1 MSAADEEPTA
11 ATDEEPIVEAPGER
25 PRATTGKASAA
36 EKSAEKP
43 AGNKAPPKAATKGR
57 EAAWMTRLT
66 DNAWLLIPVLVPV
79 AVIVGMIQGAG
90 AAFLV
95 LIATALITVIA
106 LFWASVRTLL
116 GETPLSGADAYALA
130 APRAEEEQKQAVLR
144 ALKDLEFERSVG
156 KISDDDYSVLVSKY
170 RAEAKRLL
178 RVLEDD
184 ARPKRERVEGL
195 VHARLVEAGLES
207 MPATYRSTAETEAA
221 DAATD
226 VKPRKKKKGKAEK
239 SPAEPRARSVE
250 IEPVDAPEKAAGSA
264 ATASSG
270 NKANVDATW
279 KSVVTMKTK
288 ESPAYTPPTKKCGE
302 CRTRNDADAVFCK
315 KCGSRVLEG
324 GPIDVQRTD
333 VKAVTDRPA
342 TSTDE
347 PASGAPNDAHDEA
360 DDNERA
366 GEETS
371 R

>member
-11 ATDEEPIVEAPGER
+11 ATDKEPTVKASGDR

-36 EKSAEKP
+36 EKSAEKQ
-43 AGNKAPPKAATKGR
+43 AENDAPPKVTIKGR

-178 RVLEDD
+178 RVLEDH

-207 MPATYRSTAETEAA
+207 TPATYRSTAEPEAA

-226 VKPRKKKKGKAEK
+226 VKPRKKKKGRAEK
-239 SPAEPRARSVE
+239 SPAEPRPRSVE
-250 IEPVDAPEKAAGSA
+250 IEPIDAPEKAAGDG
-264 ATASSG
+264 ATASPG
-270 NKANVDATW
+270 GKANVDATW

-315 KCGSRVLEG
+315 KCGSRVFEG
-324 GPIDVQRTD
+324 AAVDVQNTD
-333 VKAVTDRPA
+333 AKPVTDRP
-342 TSTDE
+342 D
-347 PASGAPNDAHDEA
+347 APTGDAPHDAHDAHEEA
-360 DDNERA
+360 DDNERT